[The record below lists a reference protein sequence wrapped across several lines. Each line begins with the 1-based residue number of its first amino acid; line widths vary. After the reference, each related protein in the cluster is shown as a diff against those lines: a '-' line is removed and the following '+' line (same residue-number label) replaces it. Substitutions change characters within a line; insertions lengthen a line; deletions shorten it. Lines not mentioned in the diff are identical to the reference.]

1 VSTITGDKSQQP
13 LSSKR
18 TLSVNNLVLWGVVGC
33 ILLVSAGLRL
43 YDLGGATYWTDEVF
57 TERRAIWPIDEAL
70 ETMYIAGNQGPFYYL
85 TLRPLP
91 NETEFQLRLP
101 SAVMGVVGVLALMGV
116 AWHLYRDR
124 SLALWA
130 GALLA
135 VSPFH
140 VMLSRHARAY
150 GLLFVV
156 CLLASYT
163 FLLLVHRSNDDDQTQ
178 TPTSKPLWLWAAFT
192 LSSLAAYLTHYS
204 AGALGVAQLVYIA
217 LYRRRDRAFQWR
229 WVVAQTIASL
239 PFVVWMILLAL
250 NFESTYE
257 SGFTPPTLFNV
268 PISFWNMV
276 IGYDGGFV
284 WWLLPGLVAVA
295 VGLLW
300 GWFSAARHW
309 QHDRANAYWLLLTAV
324 SVVPVVI
331 IALTITPAYQDRY
344 FTVFVPAIYLLLVL
358 GWSRLPA
365 GRYAPMLKHAGL
377 TVILLTG
384 AANTVLLFDEGD
396 YQRADWASVNTTITA
411 NAQPGDGLLFERDHP
426 EMVFDRYFTGSD
438 AYPRLLLQETPETAA
453 FEAETDRI
461 WVVYRN
467 PLESFHRQGAM
478 PAFDAFD
485 PDLNI
490 VGAWLAEREGR
501 VLEVWAYQGVT
512 LALVGD

>member
-1 VSTITGDKSQQP
+1 MSTTTQLQNSQSNTTITLQH
-13 LSSKR
+13 
-18 TLSVNNLVLWGVVGC
+18 VILWGLVGL
-33 ILLVSAGLRL
+33 IVITSLGLRL

-57 TERRAIWPIDEAL
+57 TERRATWPLDEAL

-101 SAVMGVVGVLALMGV
+101 SALMGV
-116 AWHLYRDR
+116 AGVLLLMGAAWHLYRDR

-150 GLLFVV
+150 GLLFVL
-156 CLLASYT
+156 CLLASYA
-163 FLLLVHRSNDDDQTQ
+163 FLLLVRRKEQENA
-178 TPTSKPLWLWAAFT
+178 PIWLWALFA

-204 AGALGVAQLVYIA
+204 AGALGVAQLVYLAI
-217 LYRRRDRAFQWR
+217 YRRHDRAFQWR
-229 WVVAQTIASL
+229 WVVAQSIASL
-239 PFVVWMILLAL
+239 PFVLWMIALAL

-276 IGYDGGFV
+276 IGYDGTFI
-284 WWLLPGLVAVA
+284 WWLLPGLTAVA
-295 VGLLW
+295 IGLLW
-300 GWFSAARHW
+300 GWVKAAQNW
-309 QHDRANAYWLLLTAV
+309 QNQRSNGYWLILTLV

-344 FTVFVPAIYLLLVL
+344 FTVFVPAVYLLLVF
-358 GWSRLPA
+358 GWSQIAR
-365 GRYAPMLKHAGL
+365 GRYADVIKHAGL
-377 TVILLTG
+377 AVILVTSLANTVILF
-384 AANTVLLFDEGD
+384 ADGD
-396 YQRADWASVNTTITA
+396 YQRADWAQVNATVTA
-411 NAQPGDGLLFERDHP
+411 DYQPGDGLLFERDHP
-426 EMVFDRYFTGSD
+426 EMVFDRYFNGD
-438 AYPRLLLQETPETAA
+438 EAAPRLLLQETPETAT

-461 WVVYRN
+461 WVIYRN

-485 PDLNI
+485 ADLNI
-490 VGAWLAEREGR
+490 VGAWLNEREDQ
-501 VLEVWAYQGVT
+501 VIDVWEFQGVT
-512 LALVGD
+512 VALVGD